1 MEVIIHSQTPPVKPE
16 YAGNVR
22 ALVALLALSVSL
34 AGCGSGSSGSGDG
47 GTSLTVMY
55 WPEGSGSGDSETWT
69 LACDPAAGTLADPE
83 AACERLA
90 EGGSEL
96 FDPVPPD
103 TACTE
108 IYGGPQVAQVDG
120 TVDAEPVSASFDR
133 TNGCEI
139 SRWEALSPWLL
150 PAGGA
155 S

>member
-1 MEVIIHSQTPPVKPE
+1 M
-16 YAGNVR
+16 R
-22 ALVALLALSVSL
+22 ALLALLALLALSASL
-34 AGCGSGSSGSGDG
+34 AGCGSDSSNGTGG
-47 GTSLTVMY
+47 GTSLTITY
-55 WPEGSGSGDSETWT
+55 WAAGAGAADSETWT
-69 LACDPAAGTLADPE
+69 LACDPASGTLADPDT
-83 AACERLA
+83 ACERLA
-90 EGGSEL
+90 DGGAEL

-120 TVDAEPVSASFDR
+120 TVDGEPVSASLNR

-150 PAGGA
+150 PPGGA